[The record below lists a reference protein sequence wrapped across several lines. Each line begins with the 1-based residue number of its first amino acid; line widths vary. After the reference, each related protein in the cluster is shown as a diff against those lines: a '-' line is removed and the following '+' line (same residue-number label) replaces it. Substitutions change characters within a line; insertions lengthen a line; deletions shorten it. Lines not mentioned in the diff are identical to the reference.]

1 MHTYTVQLRYNAE
14 FPLDMLRYDDAA
26 PASKEDQDLIDLMA
40 DLSSDRSQLRKNVTI
55 NLRSPDRCAPH
66 TQRWESFGVLV
77 VETDNPLSEISRAVV
92 KPTPLTPARG
102 SLLSI
107 CKRDADAYDIFYEK
121 GGDDALKRG
130 RVARLRAAFIE
141 DARGARKA
149 TPGTWRLIWEGDS
162 LGMVLPEGL
171 TNRDFESAQEAY
183 SVFVSKMLG

>member
-1 MHTYTVQLRYNAE
+1 MHTFTVQLRYSAE

-26 PASKEDQDLIDLMA
+26 PATAEDAALIDLMK
-40 DLSSDRSQLRKNVTI
+40 DIESDRSQLPKNVAIT
-55 NLRSPDRCAPH
+55 LRSPVRAAPH
-66 TQRWESFGVLV
+66 TKRWESFGVLV

-92 KPTPLTPARG
+92 KPTPLTAAHG

-121 GGDDALKRG
+121 GIDDTLKSG

-141 DARGARKA
+141 DARGVRKA
-149 TPGTWRLIWEGDS
+149 TPGTWRILWDGDS

-171 TNRDFESAQEAY
+171 TDRDFESAQDAY
-183 SVFVSKMLG
+183 SVFVAKMLG